1 MKIVVFGA
9 SGGCGRLFVER
20 AAEAGHEVTAVVRES
35 TPYDAPSGVRVL
47 RDDVLADG
55 AIDRAI
61 EAQDLVVSSLGVKRI
76 VPANPWSKLASPPD
90 LTERFATKLVGAMKR
105 RGMKRVIAVSAA
117 GVGDSAADLNW
128 VMKFFISSSTV
139 GLGYRDLEKMERIY
153 RDSDLEW
160 ILVRPVTLTDGV
172 EKPVREV
179 PRFGAMNTISR
190 ASVARWMFER
200 VADFAP
206 FVRRAPLIAHA

>member
-1 MKIVVFGA
+1 MRIVVFGA
-9 SGGCGRLFVER
+9 SGGCGRIFVER
-20 AAEAGHEVTAVVRES
+20 AAEAGHEVTAVVRAG
-35 TPYDAPSGVRVL
+35 TPYEAPQSVRVV

-55 AIDRAI
+55 AIDRAL
-61 EAQDLVVSSLGVKRI
+61 EGQELVVSSIGVKRV

-90 LTERFATKLVGAMKR
+90 LTERFAGKLAAAMHE
-105 RGMKRVIAVSAA
+105 RGIKRVIAVSAA

-139 GLGYRDLEKMERIY
+139 GLGYRDLENMERVY
-153 RDSDLEW
+153 RASDLEW
-160 ILVRPVTLTDGV
+160 ILVRPVTLTDGA

-179 PRFGAMNTISR
+179 PRFGATNTISR

-200 VADFAP
+200 VGDFEP
-206 FVRRAPLIAHA
+206 FVHRAPLIAHA